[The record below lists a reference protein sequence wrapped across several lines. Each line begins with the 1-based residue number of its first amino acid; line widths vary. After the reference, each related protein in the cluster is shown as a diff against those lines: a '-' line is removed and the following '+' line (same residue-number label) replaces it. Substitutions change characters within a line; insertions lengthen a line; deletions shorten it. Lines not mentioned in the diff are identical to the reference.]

1 MSEARVVFYGFAVIY
16 LVGVVAQFFLAGLAL
31 FGSTGYD
38 AHQALGY
45 VLGIVAVVLLAI
57 AFFTKLPRSL
67 TGLSITLLVLNVIQI
82 ALLRADIAE
91 IDALHVVNALAIA
104 FVANMLV
111 HRSRRF
117 LAARLVDQPQ

>member
-31 FGSTGYD
+31 FGSTSYD

-67 TGLSITLLVLNVIQI
+67 TGLSITLLVLNVVQI

-117 LAARLVDQPQ
+117 LAARLVDQP